1 MLEKSIKKAP
11 PKVNGKRALFF
22 VRIMWYNSRDAEA
35 FWQPCKPRLSAKGA
49 EAVPQKRKGR
59 PMFWILSGALCLIY
73 YVFLETLAAG
83 QELTVIWLLL
93 AVLFLGIALYK
104 NYRKA
109 CPGKKPP
116 LWVRTFFVT
125 SLVLLAV
132 LTGVT
137 ESRIVAGMV
146 AGAPEGL
153 EYIVILSQEELPG
166 ESEEELVGRL
176 DRAVSYLQ
184 ENPQTCAIVSGGWD
198 SEKGSSRA
206 FVMYRYLLRQGISSE
221 RIFWE
226 TYSRSTV
233 DNLVNSAAIA
243 GGRQARLGIVVSDY
257 FAYRAVRLARNERL
271 PNVCS
276 VTAATPSW
284 LLPHRLVQELLR
296 VLQDK
301 FFGI

>member
-1 MLEKSIKKAP
+1 
-11 PKVNGKRALFF
+11 
-22 VRIMWYNSRDAEA
+22 
-35 FWQPCKPRLSAKGA
+35 
-49 EAVPQKRKGR
+49 
-59 PMFWILSGALCLIY
+59 
-73 YVFLETLAAG
+73 
-83 QELTVIWLLL
+83 
-93 AVLFLGIALYK
+93 
-104 NYRKA
+104 
-109 CPGKKPP
+109 
-116 LWVRTFFVT
+116 
-125 SLVLLAV
+125 
-132 LTGVT
+132 
-137 ESRIVAGMV
+137 
-146 AGAPEGL
+146 
-153 EYIVILSQEELPG
+153 
-166 ESEEELVGRL
+166 
-176 DRAVSYLQ
+176 
-184 ENPQTCAIVSGGWD
+184 
-198 SEKGSSRA
+198 
-206 FVMYRYLLRQGISSE
+206 MYRYLLRQGISSE